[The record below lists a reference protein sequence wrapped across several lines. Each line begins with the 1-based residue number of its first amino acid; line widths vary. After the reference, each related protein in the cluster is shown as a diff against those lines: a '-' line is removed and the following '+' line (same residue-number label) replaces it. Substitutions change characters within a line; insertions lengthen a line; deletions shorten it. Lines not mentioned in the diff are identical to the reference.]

1 MTLSPIPSLY
11 ADPTFDLPGAY
22 EPYPPR
28 HISPLPPQWTGSPS
42 LENGEAI
49 RWSGIDLLTQFPP
62 SVSSPSPNPW
72 ELSLSWPVPTGGP
85 ESRQVSPCGNGST
98 SEVEDVNAA
107 MQLMQAS
114 QGMFDP
120 FMIAEY
126 DPSRG
131 AEEAMAWFTI
141 PENQTSSRSLWPVG
155 NSPMEELLDLPAPPT
170 QQDADLLKIC
180 TFSYFTFVA
189 ADTYTMAQS

>member
-1 MTLSPIPSLY
+1 
-11 ADPTFDLPGAY
+11 
-22 EPYPPR
+22 
-28 HISPLPPQWTGSPS
+28 
-42 LENGEAI
+42 
-49 RWSGIDLLTQFPP
+49 
-62 SVSSPSPNPW
+62 VSS
-72 ELSLSWPVPTGGP
+72 
-85 ESRQVSPCGNGST
+85 CGNGST

-120 FMIAEY
+120 FSVPEY
-126 DPSRG
+126 HPSRG
-131 AEEAMAWFTI
+131 AEEAMAWFAI

-180 TFSYFTFVA
+180 TFSYRIFVPN
-189 ADTYTMAQS
+189 DTYTRQS